1 MVGMFSNLGL
11 RWDDLA
17 WLRER
22 TRLPLLA
29 KGVLRAD
36 DARRVLDAGF
46 EGIIVSNHGGR
57 QVDGAVAALDALVE
71 VRAALGEAA
80 VLLMDSGIRRGAMR
94 KFADAVQDQTPAC
107 VRGDIAPPTFPT
119 TFRMTIPGV
128 TFDLARVL
136 HGAQEYRYERPL
148 RAGDRVRCRVRV
160 ANVYRRK
167 GRLGEMTFLILAMDG
182 TDESG
187 SPIFS
192 GTTTAILR

>member
-1 MVGMFSNLGL
+1 MDHAPTLT
-11 RWDDLA
+11 RDLIGRA
-17 WLRER
+17 SEL
-22 TRLPLLA
+22 
-29 KGVLRAD
+29 VL
-36 DARRVLDAGF
+36 F
-46 EGIIVSNHGGR
+46 E
-57 QVDGAVAALDALVE
+57 VE
-71 VRAALGEAA
+71 
-80 VLLMDSGIRRGAMR
+80 RGAIR

-160 ANVYRRK
+160 ADVYRRQ

-187 SPIFS
+187 IPVFT
-192 GTTTAILR
+192 GTSSVILR